1 MEQQAG
7 VVAAN
12 IATTSTTV
20 VSARESRLA
29 EANVELAFT
38 IERLRNEKMDLQEQ
52 VEANSRKI
60 KSYNTLM
67 YRKEKMKVL
76 LMVNKTLNWRRK
88 KK

>member
-1 MEQQAG
+1 
-7 VVAAN
+7 
-12 IATTSTTV
+12 
-20 VSARESRLA
+20 
-29 EANVELAFT
+29 
-38 IERLRNEKMDLQEQ
+38 MDLQEK